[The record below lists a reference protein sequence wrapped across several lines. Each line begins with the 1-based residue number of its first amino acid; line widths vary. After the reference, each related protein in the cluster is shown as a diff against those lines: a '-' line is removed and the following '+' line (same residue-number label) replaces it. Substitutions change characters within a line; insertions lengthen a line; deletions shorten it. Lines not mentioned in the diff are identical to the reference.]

1 MYYEV
6 MRVSAFM
13 YEQRYMEFVLDR
25 YMQLNMPYPFSASF
39 GYLASPVL
47 MDEEIFLALDDDH
60 QIVGCLSFIRG
71 TAENNYENRDVIQ
84 LQVVYI
90 EPEYRGSK
98 LLLELLQL
106 MVQCLRYLEDPVKEL
121 HFWTKDDSVIRSLV
135 TKRLA
140 IHPQQHQSVFGV
152 LAAYSIPY
160 ELLEQYVSAFPKI
173 EYF

>member
-1 MYYEV
+1 MQYEV

-13 YEQRYMEFVLDR
+13 YEQRYMEFVLDH
-25 YMQLNMPYPFSASF
+25 YKQLNMPYPFSVSF
-39 GYLASPVL
+39 SYLASPVL

-60 QIVGCLSFIRG
+60 QTVGCLSFIRG

-90 EPEYRGSK
+90 DPQYRGTK

-106 MVQCLRYLEDPVKEL
+106 MVQCLRYLEEPVNEI
-121 HFWTKDDSVIRSLV
+121 HFWTKDDPAIRSLI

-140 IHPQQHQSVFGV
+140 IIPQQHESIYGP
-152 LAAYSIPY
+152 LIAYVIPY
-160 ELLEQYVSAFPKI
+160 ELLEQYISAFRQVD
-173 EYF
+173 YF